1 MFGTLFE
8 TNKNVYYGIG
18 LLVTMKL
25 KLDGWKLGIG
35 FSACHFLPGHD
46 KCNRLHGHN
55 YTIHIHLTGDLDDSG
70 MVYDFVKL
78 KRAMKTVA
86 DEMDHCVLMPGKSD
100 DVIIVVENS
109 QVNVNV
115 MGKTYSFPEC
125 DVNILELDKISAEK
139 LAEYAMMKI
148 LELLEFGDKISKIKV
163 GIDEG
168 IGQGAWASREL

>member
-1 MFGTLFE
+1 
-8 TNKNVYYGIG
+8 
-18 LLVTMKL
+18 MKL

-55 YTIHIHLTGDLDDSG
+55 YTIHIHLTGELDDSG

-78 KRAMKTVA
+78 KRAMKAVA
-86 DEMDHCVLMPGKSD
+86 DELDHCVLMPGKSD
-100 DVIIVVENS
+100 TVTIVVENY
-109 QVNVNV
+109 QVNVTALD
-115 MGKTYSFPEC
+115 KSYSFPES

-139 LAEYAMMKI
+139 LAEYALEKI
-148 LELLEFGDKISKIKV
+148 IGQLELGSNIQKIKV

-168 IGQGAWASREL
+168 IGQGAWVSKEV

>member
-1 MFGTLFE
+1 
-8 TNKNVYYGIG
+8 
-18 LLVTMKL
+18 MKL
-25 KLDGWKLGIG
+25 KLNGWDLGIG

-46 KCNRLHGHN
+46 KCNHLHGHN
-55 YTIHIHLTGDLDDSG
+55 YAIHIHLTGDMDDSG

>member
-1 MFGTLFE
+1 
-8 TNKNVYYGIG
+8 
-18 LLVTMKL
+18 MKL
-25 KLDGWKLGIG
+25 KLDGWDLGIG

-55 YTIHIHLTGDLDDSG
+55 YAIHIHLTGELDDSG

-100 DVIIVVENS
+100 DVSIVIENS
-109 QVNVNV
+109 QVNVSAL
-115 MGKTYSFPEC
+115 GKTYSFPEC
-125 DVNILELDKISAEK
+125 DVNILEIDKISAEK